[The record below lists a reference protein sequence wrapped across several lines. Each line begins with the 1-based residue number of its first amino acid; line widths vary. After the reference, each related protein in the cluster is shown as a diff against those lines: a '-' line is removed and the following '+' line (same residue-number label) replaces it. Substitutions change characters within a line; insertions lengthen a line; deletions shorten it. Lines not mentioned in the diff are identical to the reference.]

1 MQNLYQEV
9 LDANISFDAARAG
22 LDSARITWENAQKK
36 YSMGMLSRTDYLQE
50 QSSYIQKEFAFQTA
64 ELSLFQ
70 AMENYYWG
78 VNGVMT
84 LSRRRAESYK

>member
-9 LDANISFDAARAG
+9 LDANISFDAARTG

-50 QSSYIQKEFAFQTA
+50 QKQLHSKGICFPDGGIKSV
-64 ELSLFQ
+64 S
-70 AMENYYWG
+70 G
-78 VNGVMT
+78 NGKLLLGRKRRDDAVMT
-84 LSRRRAESYK
+84 AGRII

>member
-1 MQNLYQEV
+1 
-9 LDANISFDAARAG
+9 
-22 LDSARITWENAQKK
+22 
-36 YSMGMLSRTDYLQE
+36 MLSRTDYLQE
-50 QSSYIQKEFAFQTA
+50 QSSYIRKEFAFQTA

-84 LSRRRAESYK
+84 LS